1 MAEIVRLNV
10 DIIVSH
16 GRQQRVPPMRAVKAT
31 TSTIPIVT
39 GQDPEPHWQWI
50 RDQSYAVGRQCRR
63 GIFVDRGL
71 IWKAAGGAQRN
82 TATAT
87 KKTISGPTEVGQ
99 FEDLLEGEQIWQEV
113 IQVNYPR

>member
-1 MAEIVRLNV
+1 MAVNN
-10 DIIVSH
+10 
-16 GRQQRVPPMRAVKAT
+16 GCRQCVPSKRQLRQFPLLWDK
-31 TSTIPIVT
+31 IPT
-39 GQDPEPHWQWI
+39 PWQWI

-99 FEDLLEGEQIWQEV
+99 FEDLLEGEQSWQEV